1 MFVKNNCSTLI
12 QMASKVL
19 VLDNGGCSI
28 KAGYAGQDNPKRI
41 TPNALARGKRDKKMY
56 VGDKILGSP
65 VAEYILARPS
75 QKGLVLDWECQK
87 LIWENGLFVRDK
99 SGHSFNVLPEA
110 ESSTLVVTIA
120 QFAPNP
126 VKREMLEVLFQDYRF
141 NRVVL
146 IESTLSAQFSPGITS
161 QFTKDDWDNPCGLI
175 IDVGFSATTIVPVYN
190 TLPVLKASLRIPV
203 GGQVLNNLLRER
215 LAYLQVDLD
224 DNPLLIQHIKESVCR
239 VAELSLPDSLNDLKR
254 TAPNDSLGY
263 VLPDFSTPSSSSSF
277 VGRVVETAADV
288 PPDSQAVK
296 IGADRFAV
304 PEALFNPLTFGIDK
318 LGLVEAVTKSIS
330 KCDACIRAAVA
341 RKIILVGGTVL
352 MPGFIQRLLNE
363 LESALRTVAHVDT
376 VRLLVEPDGR
386 TDLSVWRG
394 ASQLASSEENLSYL
408 GAIYRE
414 DWDKKTFI

>member
-1 MFVKNNCSTLI
+1 
-12 QMASKVL
+12 MASKVL
-19 VLDNGGCSI
+19 VLDNGGCNI
-28 KAGYAGQDNPKRI
+28 KAGYAGQEHPKRI
-41 TPNALARGKRDKKMY
+41 TPNALARGKRDKKLY
-56 VGDKILGSP
+56 VGEKILASP
-65 VAEYILARPS
+65 LAEYILARPS

-99 SGHSFNVLPEA
+99 SGQSFNVLPEA

-120 QFAPNP
+120 QFTPNS
-126 VKREMLEVLFQDYRF
+126 VKREMLEVLFKDYRF

-161 QFTKDDWDNPCGLI
+161 QFTKDDWENPCGLI
-175 IDVGFSATTIVPVYN
+175 IDVGFSATTIVPVFN

-203 GGQVLNNLLRER
+203 AGRVLNNLLRER

-239 VAELSLPDSLNDLKR
+239 FAPVSLHDALNDLKR

-263 VLPDFSTPSSSSSF
+263 VLPNFSTPSSSF
-277 VGRVVETAADV
+277 VGRVVETPADV
-288 PPDSQAVK
+288 PQDSQAVK

-304 PEALFNPLTFGIDK
+304 PEALFNPLSFGIDK
-318 LGLVEAVTKSIS
+318 LGLVEAVTRSVS
-330 KCDACIRAAVA
+330 KCDACIRDAVA

-352 MPGFIQRLLNE
+352 LPGFLERFQNE
-363 LESALRTVAHVDT
+363 LESALRTVAHVDA

-386 TDLSVWRG
+386 SDLSVWRG

-414 DWDKKTFI
+414 EWDNNTVS

>member
-1 MFVKNNCSTLI
+1 
-12 QMASKVL
+12 MASKVL
-19 VLDNGGCSI
+19 VLDNGGCAI
-28 KAGYAGQDNPKRI
+28 KAGYAGQENPKRI
-41 TPNALARGKRDKKMY
+41 TPNALARGKRDKKLY
-56 VGDKILGSP
+56 VGEKILGSP
-65 VAEYILARPS
+65 LAEYILARPS

-99 SGHSFNVLPEA
+99 SGQSFNVLPEA

-120 QFAPNP
+120 QFTPNS
-126 VKREMLEVLFQDYRF
+126 VKREMLEVLFKDYRF

-175 IDVGFSATTIVPVYN
+175 IDVGFSATTIVPVFN

-203 GGQVLNNLLRER
+203 AGRVLNNLLRER

-239 VAELSLPDSLNDLKR
+239 VAPVSLPDALNDLKR
-254 TAPNDSLGY
+254 TAPNDSIGY
-263 VLPDFSTPSSSSSF
+263 VLPNFSTPSSSF
-277 VGRVVETAADV
+277 VGRVVDTPAEV
-288 PPDSQAVK
+288 PQDSQAVK

-304 PEALFNPLTFGIDK
+304 PEALFNPLSFGIDK
-318 LGLVEAVTKSIS
+318 LGLVEAVTRSVS
-330 KCDACIRAAVA
+330 KCDACIRDAVA
-341 RKIILVGGTVL
+341 RKIIVVGGTVL
-352 MPGFIQRLLNE
+352 LPGFLQRFQNE
-363 LESALRTVAHVDT
+363 LESALRTVAHVDA

-414 DWDKKTFI
+414 EWDNNTVS